1 MNRLWNDL
9 PDETFGLLNAI
20 TDNVAKNASIVDD
33 ELLKMSTSH
42 IEDLMSEKLLEGLEE

>member
-20 TDNVAKNASIVDD
+20 TDNVAENALIVDKAMK
-33 ELLKMSTSH
+33 E
-42 IEDLMSEKLLEGLEE
+42 IQEGYDKRYNQSIH